1 MIMSELIN
9 DFNHACVFL
18 FVFVSVWLLLLA
30 SLDTSISYNQN
41 QYVHIDSSTNN
52 RRKYYF
58 CYCHNGRKD
67 KVIHMMEVSKKTFD
81 NCTVYHDSNEIV
93 HIGRNKVYLDAS
105 RCGESFGRLPNKT
118 IN

>member
-1 MIMSELIN
+1 
-9 DFNHACVFL
+9 
-18 FVFVSVWLLLLA
+18 
-30 SLDTSISYNQN
+30 
-41 QYVHIDSSTNN
+41 
-52 RRKYYF
+52 
-58 CYCHNGRKD
+58 
-67 KVIHMMEVSKKTFD
+67 MMEVSKKTFD